1 MLLKNITIRNF
12 RCFENIVDVPIHRLT
27 VFIGEND
34 AGKTCILD
42 ALEVLLTPKIP
53 TIGDFLKRA
62 NGDVEQTIFIEGQ
75 FQLEDYDSLPE
86 DYRTIEGNTF
96 ILRKSFSSGG
106 AKCEINARGYHDS
119 RWNNFPRQTAQIQ
132 KELLQSVNVEP
143 GGNGEQRIEQFN
155 RAVSDG
161 KLLKEPMTLEIKFSD
176 ISDYLPRF
184 EKISSTDYHHPDT
197 MVQRTFQAVVDS
209 FIRPENP
216 QTGERELRQDLQ
228 GLKNQIKEALD
239 NKTTQM
245 LETLRHGNP
254 RLISVE
260 VSPNIDFS
268 RSVTATNLTLNV
280 GQGHQLVS
288 AYGEGT
294 KKKLWMGLLEWEKQT
309 QNELRDISV
318 IRVYDEPDVN
328 LDYSA
333 ERKLF
338 TNIIESTR
346 SPHSRTQA
354 IICTHAVTFVDR
366 APGQSINLISV
377 CEDGNRQITFF
388 NSNSDKELED
398 FLSTIGRSVGLTN
411 SSLFFERAFL
421 IVEGESEENALPI
434 LYRNLY
440 GRSLIEDGIVLIP
453 LFSCGAW
460 KAILNLLNKNK
471 AHMTVLLLD
480 EDCRYPESCARI
492 TPDSL
497 KEIGYTPEFLSN
509 NCFYI
514 GTKEYED
521 AFATDDIGT
530 LLNNHWPKEDG
541 EPWIAEDIDQFRDLN
556 YKFSEDLLK
565 LVRRTCIKKQRNRTQ
580 KPDFALAVA
589 AHCKEE
595 SQIPEVIRSIF
606 CKLRLISGVDHE
618 IE

>member
-1 MLLKNITIRNF
+1 MLLKNISIRNF
-12 RCFENIVDVPIHRLT
+12 RCFENIADVPIHRLT

-42 ALEVLLTPKIP
+42 ALEVLLTPKTP
-53 TIGDFLKRA
+53 MIGDFLKRA
-62 NGDVEQTIFIEGQ
+62 NGGVEQTIFIEGK

-86 DYRTIEGNTF
+86 DYQTIEGNTF
-96 ILRKSFSSGG
+96 ILRKSFTPGS
-106 AKCEINARGYHDS
+106 AKYEVNGRGYHDP
-119 RWNNFPRQTAQIQ
+119 RWNNFSKQTAQIQ
-132 KELLQSVNVEP
+132 KELLQSVSIEP
-143 GGNGEQRIEQFN
+143 GGNGEQRIEQYIQVVGN
-155 RAVSDG
+155 KV
-161 KLLKEPMTLEIKFSD
+161 LLKEPMALEIKFSD

-216 QTGERELRQDLQ
+216 ETGERELRQDLQ
-228 GLKNQIKEALD
+228 ELKNQIKEALD

-254 RLISVE
+254 RLVSVE

-328 LDYSA
+328 LDYAA

-338 TNIIESTR
+338 TNIVESTR
-346 SPHSRTQA
+346 APHSRTQA

-388 NSNSDKELED
+388 NSNTDKELED

-421 IVEGESEENALPI
+421 VVEGESEENALPI
-434 LYRNLY
+434 LYKNLY
-440 GRSLIEDGIVLIP
+440 GRSLIEDGIVIIP

-480 EDCRYPESCARI
+480 EDCRF
-492 TPDSL
+492 
-497 KEIGYTPEFLSN
+497 PEFV
-509 NCFYI
+509 C
-514 GTKEYED
+514 T
-521 AFATDDIGT
+521 
-530 LLNNHWPKEDG
+530 
-541 EPWIAEDIDQFRDLN
+541 N
-556 YKFSEDLLK
+556 YT
-565 LVRRTCIKKQRNRTQ
+565 R
-580 KPDFALAVA
+580 
-589 AHCKEE
+589 
-595 SQIPEVIRSIF
+595 
-606 CKLRLISGVDHE
+606 
-618 IE
+618 